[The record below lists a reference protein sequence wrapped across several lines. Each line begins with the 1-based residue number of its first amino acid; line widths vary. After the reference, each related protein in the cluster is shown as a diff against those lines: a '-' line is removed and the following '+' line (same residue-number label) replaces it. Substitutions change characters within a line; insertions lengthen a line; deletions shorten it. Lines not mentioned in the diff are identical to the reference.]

1 MQYLTESRGESEGEE
16 EAEKE
21 AGASSGAC
29 PGILR
34 RAAGRRW
41 HTTVGPSFEYRQ
53 RLPEDPTPRKTC
65 TQCGFVNYENPKVV
79 CGSVLTL
86 NGEDGSSDNDFIVLG
101 RRNIQPRQGYWGI
114 PAGTYF
120 DV

>member
-1 MQYLTESRGESEGEE
+1 MVSICRYGTDIDMISIR
-16 EAEKE
+16 
-21 AGASSGAC
+21 
-29 PGILR
+29 
-34 RAAGRRW
+34 
-41 HTTVGPSFEYRQ
+41 
-53 RLPEDPTPRKTC
+53 C
-65 TQCGFVNYENPKVV
+65 TDENPKVV